1 MKFVKLILKNF
12 MSFESLEYD
21 FEDRPL
27 LVQGRNLT
35 DDGQESNGSGKS
47 GFQSGLEYAI
57 KSSLN
62 SGVKDAGILTFGKKE
77 GLVSLTSYCG
87 VRNEFFKIERTIK
100 RKGSNKLSL
109 TTSKDGEIWSDV
121 SFSNINDGNNFIL
134 KWFDISKDDF
144 FNYFIINKNK
154 FKSFYQSSNRE
165 KVELI
170 NRFHDASIIDGV
182 DDLKI
187 DSSKKDYL
195 LSEINK
201 NEGKLEM
208 LKESLEIEESKNLNE
223 EFELKKSKIENNI
236 NLNKKEI
243 DEIYLQISSIEKN
256 IIKLKDSKK
265 KLSKSDS
272 TEEKIKKLELKDKE
286 LNDKKDSLIKE
297 LENFKTSVN
306 KKRDELTYEY
316 NKLREEGKKV
326 LSESNKLKTERKNS
340 NLEYD
345 KISKRISKIDSILSG
360 QISCP
365 SCSHKFLL
373 KGDLKKLAKEK
384 VDLESKSENIL
395 YFIDNLS
402 SNILEKGN
410 FLDQMSVRAGEIKK
424 CLELSDSKVFNKNKE
439 INSKISKIDKS
450 LIEIS
455 KSKNS
460 ILNEEVEINKYNS
473 SIDGKIHSLR
483 NKIDT
488 VLNFSISSL
497 NNKIKILENSK
508 DDVKIES
515 NEDVILDIKSKIE
528 SLSNRKEVLNKE
540 YLEEVDRIEDLKKW
554 SNRLKEFK
562 MFLANKSLEV
572 LEYHNNRYLK
582 DMKTD
587 LTVRINGFK
596 KRADGSIKDE
606 INVSIFR
613 EEERLFN
620 SFSGG
625 ERGRLLFASILAN
638 RYMINLNNKYGGL
651 DFLSIDEVFE
661 GVDGLGLKNLI
672 KPAKE
677 LKIPV
682 MIVTHVTTENTNDD
696 ILTIEKK
703 NGISKIVN

>member
-109 TTSKDGEIWSDV
+109 TTSKDGEVWTDV

-182 DDLKI
+182 DDFKI
-187 DSSKKDYL
+187 DSSNKDYL

-201 NEGKLEM
+201 NEGKIEM
-208 LKESLEIEESKNLNE
+208 LEESLEIEYSKD
-223 EFELKKSKIENNI
+223 FSKDAELKKDKINFGI
-236 NLNKKEI
+236 DDLKK
-243 DEIYLQISSIEKN
+243 DIEKTN
-256 IIKLKDSKK
+256 IEISNVEKKIIKLKGSKK
-265 KLSKSDS
+265 NISNSDS
-272 TEEKIKKLELKDKE
+272 VDLKIKNIELKESE
-286 LNDKKDSLIKE
+286 LNDKRNLLVKE
-297 LENFKTSVN
+297 LDTFKASVDKN
-306 KKRDELTYEY
+306 RDELNKEY

-326 LSESNKLKTERKNS
+326 LLESNNFKSERKNK
-340 NLEYD
+340 NLEHD

-365 SCSHKFLL
+365 SCSHEFLL
-373 KGDLKKLAKEK
+373 KGDLKELAKEK
-384 VDLESKSENIL
+384 SDLEFKYKDIL
-395 YFIDNLS
+395 LFINDLS
-402 SNILEKGN
+402 SKILEKGD
-410 FLDQMSVRAGEIKK
+410 LLEQMSERASQIKK
-424 CLELSDSKVFNKNKE
+424 SFEVLDSKVFNKSKE

-460 ILNEEVEINKYNS
+460 ILNEEVEINKHNS
-473 SIDGKIHSLR
+473 YIDSEIHSLE
-483 NKIDT
+483 NKINK
-488 VLNFSISSL
+488 VLKFSI
-497 NNKIKILENSK
+497 KISNDKINILEKSLK
-508 DDVKIES
+508 DVKVED
-515 NEDVILDIKSKIE
+515 NKDVILEIESKIKS
-528 SLSNRKEVLNKE
+528 LSDKREVLNKD

-587 LTVRINGFK
+587 LTVRISGFK

-661 GVDGLGLKNLI
+661 GIDGLGLKNLI

-682 MIVTHVTTENTNDD
+682 MIVTHVTTENTNGD
-696 ILTIEKK
+696 ILTIEKI